1 MQLKFLTVF
10 AEKKKMSGQVVFTIY
25 FEKEYSRIY
34 YTKIKWS
41 PHQTGSTPYW
51 SSSLC
56 RLDLC
61 KYSAFKIWGVSVWL
75 SLCHYIGLC
84 V

>member
-34 YTKIKWS
+34 YTKIK
-41 PHQTGSTPYW
+41 
-51 SSSLC
+51 
-56 RLDLC
+56 
-61 KYSAFKIWGVSVWL
+61 
-75 SLCHYIGLC
+75 
-84 V
+84 